1 MKFGATLII
10 IGYLFLI
17 SGWLLIIIL
26 KELMDDESISEET
39 RILYEKAC
47 VLLEIE
53 IDSLLGG

>member
-1 MKFGATLII
+1 MSTGELMDIKRFVECDRAG
-10 IGYLFLI
+10 
-17 SGWLLIIIL
+17 IIIL